1 MRYSTWEQ
9 QSTIPWLYVFIRY
22 RNGGLSY
29 LTIKLLVEMITKQ
42 EWKDKIKTVDNN
54 WTAVLTSKENV
65 NILISRYGVL
75 D

>member
-1 MRYSTWEQ
+1 
-9 QSTIPWLYVFIRY
+9 
-22 RNGGLSY
+22 
-29 LTIKLLVEMITKQ
+29 MITKQ

-54 WTAVLTSKENV
+54 RTAVLTSKENV